1 MNVPQQKFLIDNLL
15 EDSKDNKECIS
26 KLNSNS
32 IQVCKLIN
40 KDKIKIFGI
49 FNLEEIKIPIFES
62 NDIFDKYYDEFGNIF
77 NELINHYNINNK
89 KEMIKI
95 YSDKYANCNLQK
107 NSHLLMNFEEDITL
121 SQYKTRL
128 GYLICYYF
136 NSKKD
141 ENSFYTYI
149 YKYLT
154 IINIDLSDKDI
165 GLFKKLRII
174 TFYLRE
180 KVVNKVTS
188 LNLHFFDILNS
199 NNLYNLENK
208 FNIEEINN
216 LNEFSRLFLA
226 YIQLD
231 SFILFNY
238 CINEFSYS
246 FSLENLYMIKFH
258 LKSNYEE
265 FFFTS
270 REISDKYA
278 YQAVE
283 EKITIINEKT
293 LFNREYDD
301 KEIIDIED
309 FDESKHY
316 ALPISMEFRHEK
328 NSHQKIASKNSG
340 LFSPICY
347 VRDLKYKKYT
357 EKISINIM
365 GKNGKMEKKIQIK
378 GESGKMVESFISS
391 DVNKINQLKTGLIYG
406 DLFDKNEIIL
416 IIFKK

>member
-1 MNVPQQKFLIDNLL
+1 MN
-15 EDSKDNKECIS
+15 
-26 KLNSNS
+26 
-32 IQVCKLIN
+32 
-40 KDKIKIFGI
+40 
-49 FNLEEIKIPIFES
+49 
-62 NDIFDKYYDEFGNIF
+62 
-77 NELINHYNINNK
+77 
-89 KEMIKI
+89 
-95 YSDKYANCNLQK
+95 
-107 NSHLLMNFEEDITL
+107 LLMNFEEDITL

-180 KVVNKVTS
+180 KVANKVTS
-188 LNLHFFDILNS
+188 LNLHFFEDLNP
-199 NNLYNLENK
+199 NNPYNLANK

-216 LNEFSRLFLA
+216 LNELSRLFLA
-226 YIQLD
+226 YIQFD

-270 REISDKYA
+270 REISDKYT

-406 DLFDKNEIIL
+406 DLFDKKLFYNDKFNDLFNKMDEIKSKVESKNNQKKNQTKKEETGKEKSDKD
-416 IIFKK
+416 IIKSGKIKKIKDDLKKYEEFGFMVVGDVIRSTISRESIKFYKDSELGFQDKNKIKKDNDNKEK